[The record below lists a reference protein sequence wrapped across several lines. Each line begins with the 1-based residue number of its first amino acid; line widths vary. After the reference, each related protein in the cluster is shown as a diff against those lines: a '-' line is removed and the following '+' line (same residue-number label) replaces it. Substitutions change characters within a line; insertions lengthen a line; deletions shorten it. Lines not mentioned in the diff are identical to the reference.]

1 MIERR
6 HARRRLPLPD
16 GGHGRRVQLSRVR
29 GRGGAARAGGVESQA
44 VKVSRGQARKVR
56 VCLPSL
62 FYFIDLLYNKLSSE
76 VLRLTVAIAR
86 AAPIPPTNP
95 EKTRIC
101 GALVR
106 LSVALT
112 AACRP
117 CRRRHVDDDDFASAC
132 RSLRAG
138 PQPAAAARAAAEH
151 PDGRRV
157 HVPASPLPA

>member
-1 MIERR
+1 MADTGDVCNFPVYGDE
-6 HARRRLPLPD
+6 AELPEQAVLK
-16 GGHGRRVQLSRVR
+16 
-29 GRGGAARAGGVESQA
+29 A

-56 VCLPSL
+56 ACLPSL